1 MSEMSDMSD
10 TTGDVEPAGRSARR
24 DIEDKLPRGIWV
36 RVLVYVFAGHAL
48 AAFIYMLFTLGGGQ

>member
-1 MSEMSDMSD
+1 MSDM
-10 TTGDVEPAGRSARR
+10 TEHGAGEQPARR